1 MSQEKQGVPEVSE
14 LTNGQKLV
22 GLTFNPSGRE
32 DVNKAKQLSADLIDL
47 VEANYNQVTD
57 NGKAM
62 ASWYRAVLR
71 TAAINATITAQMA
84 VVKVLT
90 WND

>member
-1 MSQEKQGVPEVSE
+1 MTENEGSGTV
-14 LTNGQKLV
+14 LTDGQKLV

-47 VEANYNQVTD
+47 VLVNHNEVTD

-62 ASWYRAVLR
+62 ASWYRNVLR
-71 TAAINATITAQMA
+71 TAAVNAIITAQMA
-84 VVKVLT
+84 VVKILT

>member
-1 MSQEKQGVPEVSE
+1 MPENQE

-47 VEANYNQVTD
+47 VEANHNEATD
-57 NGKAM
+57 NGQAR
-62 ASWYRAVLR
+62 ASWYRNVLR
-71 TAAINATITAQMA
+71 TAAINAIVTAQMA
-84 VVKVLT
+84 VVKILT